1 MSPSQPVIEG
11 AAKFLH
17 LNHHLVS
24 YLLRLR
30 SHTLKGLR
38 LTEAVLALMVLVA
51 ASTAEGSSKQARHF
65 NESTPSQ
72 QGEGTA
78 WNMLGSTGDAF
89 ISDVC
94 VLLKILG
101 GEPMC
106 SAMPSRYGRGSG
118 REEGGWWA
126 QFPPSTA
133 HEFLLSEQFIS
144 PSQDRHTGGVGG
156 SRGLVAPPG
165 WSMFDQTKLMLSLR
179 VTSLAAA
186 FLRRRSGILATGSS
200 TLTGA
205 AAGSLLAI
213 DFDAV
218 TLAFTKCAELSQK
231 EGSSSS
237 SSSQWLVN
245 QSSIEHPSSSFALSV
260 IDERSLQPAGQ
271 SIQDAVPALLYVVEN
286 LICVLHN
293 LNAAASTQERACWT
307 LDLDHCVRI
316 TERDFP
322 SHSFVKQVGRWIRDQ
337 MNHENL

>member
-1 MSPSQPVIEG
+1 MVG

-65 NESTPSQ
+65 NETTPSR
-72 QGEGTA
+72 QGEVTA
-78 WNMLGSTGDAF
+78 WNMLGSTGDAL

-94 VLLKILG
+94 VLLKLLG

-106 SAMPSRYGRGSG
+106 SARQSRYGRGSG
-118 REEGGWWA
+118 REEGGGWWA

-144 PSQDRHTGGVGG
+144 PSQEVNTGGVGG

-200 TLTGA
+200 TLTGST
-205 AAGSLLAI
+205 AGSLLPI

-218 TLAFTKCAELSQK
+218 ALAFTKCAELSYK
-231 EGSSSS
+231 EGMSSS

-245 QSSIEHPSSSFALSV
+245 HSSIEHPSSSFALTL
-260 IDERSLQPAGQ
+260 IDERSLESMGQ
-271 SIQDAVPALLYVVEN
+271 NIQDAIPALLYVVEN

-293 LNAAASTQERACWT
+293 LNAAASTQERACWA
-307 LDLDHCVRI
+307 LDLDHCVMI

-322 SHSFVKQVGRWIRDQ
+322 SHSFVKQVGRWIRDR
-337 MNHENL
+337 MNNENL